1 MNLLFI
7 NPSKSRRPEV
17 YGLAENLP
25 KKYNITILQPSD
37 KAKMHNDFDFYLREN
52 IFVKHIPSMFM
63 PLSDSVVT
71 IPVFQKWIKEL
82 FDTIQFNKIDL
93 IHVCD
98 YEYLTSTLPIFI
110 KRKHRNIP
118 TVIVNDA
125 LIGIGNYSFNSLPMD
140 LLSKTYTYTL
150 GMKILNSYD
159 KIIFLY
165 SKIAEQAKKLG
176 LNEEKIRIIPNGI
189 DVQEILDIQKRLNT
203 ASIRKKYGIAENEQV
218 ILYVG
223 RLIKMKRVEIII
235 KVIKKLLKKNLKV
248 KGLIVGDGP
257 QRTKLEEMAR
267 PISHNIKFT
276 GYLSE
281 EKFECYHIADLF
293 ILPSISE
300 GLPTVLLEAALFG
313 LPIIAT
319 NIHGIPDIVIHGK
332 TGFLIDKWDYD
343 KYAEYTEYLLMNQ
356 SLAKEM
362 GENARKHVASNF
374 SWNKVVK
381 KYEKVYSEMM
391 EEAKY

>member
-7 NPSKSRRPEV
+7 NPSRSRRPEV

-37 KAKMHNDFDFYLREN
+37 KAKMHDDFYLHEN
-52 IFVKHIPSMFM
+52 IFVKYIPSIFM
-63 PLSDSVVT
+63 PLSDSMVT

-82 FDTIQFNKIDL
+82 YDTVRLNKVDL

-98 YEYLTSTLPIFI
+98 YEYLTSIFPIFI
-110 KRKHRNIP
+110 KRKYGNIP

-125 LIGIGNYSFNSLPMD
+125 LIGIGNYSFNSLLMD
-140 LLSKTYTYTL
+140 LISSTYTYAFGIKVL
-150 GMKILNSYD
+150 KSYD

-165 SKIAEQAKKLG
+165 SELAEQAKKLG
-176 LNEEKIRIIPNGI
+176 LPEEKIRIIPNGI
-189 DVQEILDIQKRLNT
+189 DVEKIFDIRKQLK
-203 ASIRKKYGIAENEQV
+203 AKSIRKKYGITEDEQV

-223 RLIKMKRVEIII
+223 RLVKVKRVEILI
-235 KVIKKLLKKNLKV
+235 KVIKKLLKKKLKV

-257 QRTKLEEMAR
+257 QRTELEEMAY
-267 PISHNIKFT
+267 PMNNHIHFT
-276 GYLSE
+276 GYISEE
-281 EKFECYHIADLF
+281 EKFECYQIADLF
-293 ILPSISE
+293 MLPSVSE
-300 GLPTVLLEAALFG
+300 GLPTVLLEAASFG

-332 TGFLIDKWDYD
+332 TGFLVNRENYD
-343 KYAEYTEYLLMNQ
+343 QYAEYAERLIMNQ

-362 GENARKHVASNF
+362 GENAKKHVASNF
-374 SWNKVVK
+374 SWSKVVK
-381 KYEKVYSEMM
+381 KYENVYDE
-391 EEAKY
+391 YR

>member
-7 NPSKSRRPEV
+7 NPSRSQRPEV

-25 KKYNITILQPSD
+25 KKYNIIILQPSD
-37 KAKMHNDFDFYLREN
+37 KAKMHDDFYLREN
-52 IFVKHIPSMFM
+52 IFVKHIHSFFM

-71 IPVFQKWIKEL
+71 IPIFHKWIEEL
-82 FDTIQFNKIDL
+82 SDTIRLNKVDL

-98 YEYLTSTLPIFI
+98 YEYLSSILPIFI
-110 KRKHRNIP
+110 KRKYGNIP

-125 LIGIGNYSFNSLPMD
+125 LIGIGNYSFGSIPMD
-140 LLSKTYTYTL
+140 LLSRIYTYTL
-150 GMKILNSYD
+150 GIKVLKSYD

-165 SKIAEQAKKLG
+165 SELAEQAKKLG
-176 LNEEKIRIIPNGI
+176 LPKEKMRIIPNGI
-189 DVQEILDIQKRLNT
+189 DIEKFFDIQKQLD
-203 ASIRKKYGIAENEQV
+203 AKSIRKKYEITEDEQV

-223 RLIKMKRVEIII
+223 RLVKMKRVEILIQ
-235 KVIKKLLKKNLKV
+235 VIKKLLKNNLKV

-267 PISHNIKFT
+267 PINRHIKFT

-281 EKFECYHIADLF
+281 EKFECYYIANMF
-293 ILPSISE
+293 MLPSVSE
-300 GLPTVLLEAALFG
+300 GLPTVLLEAASFG

-332 TGFLIDKWDYD
+332 TGFLVNRKSYD
-343 KYAEYTEYLLMNQ
+343 QYAEYAERLIMNQ

-362 GENARKHVASNF
+362 GENAKKHVASNF
-374 SWNKVVK
+374 SWSKVVK
-381 KYEKVYSEMM
+381 KYENVYDE
-391 EEAKY
+391 YL